1 MRSRVIFY
9 KRESFKNSILNV
21 CKIAAVNENVTD
33 PQYQLRIIIYMPAL
47 HAILQEREG
56 GVISFAGCYSLH
68 AFPVS
73 EKRKMTT
80 SATFGAVI
88 NGSHTNSEGRK
99 GKRGEKKKVAHPFV

>member
-1 MRSRVIFY
+1 MNKKMRSRVIFY

-56 GVISFAGCYSLH
+56 GSFLSQDVTRSMH
-68 AFPVS
+68 FRFRKR
-73 EKRKMTT
+73 EK
-80 SATFGAVI
+80 
-88 NGSHTNSEGRK
+88 
-99 GKRGEKKKVAHPFV
+99 